1 MAVYIF
7 CHLTEVEREREVCV
21 CVYCQNLAHV
31 IMGASKSKIC
41 RLSEMQVR
49 IELQV
54 FELKT

>member
-7 CHLTEVEREREVCV
+7 CHLTEVEREVCV
-21 CVYCQNLAHV
+21 CVYRQNLALV
-31 IMGASKSKIC
+31 IMGAGKSKIC

-54 FELKT
+54 F